1 MPGAVGWL
9 TGVRPGPASVSQ
21 LTALQRAAGNRATV
35 SLVDAH
41 RAPPVAQ
48 RAAAL
53 SVQRAGATPQDLA
66 TALDDLR
73 TSYPLVRSGTHGGVT
88 SGQADEF
95 WQEHLA
101 GKDLAVLVDTLLRNV
116 LSDDERAG
124 REIFVS
130 LLYAAGE
137 LALKVEV
144 AGDTQ
149 EAKRTT
155 VLQVFSVGED
165 GRLQVE
171 IRSVYAPGR
180 GRAVLGK
187 GLLPLFDQVGVTRVW
202 LDASGIGGSTDGVFA
217 WARYGFVP
225 FPRYWEKMRVRGH
238 ELLGEYKRAQWRALA
253 AQACDSADP
262 RALRHLVELSW
273 TAGEQAKE
281 FLNRVLQ
288 ADLTWEGELDLAHPA
303 DRAWI
308 ERYAAGAKAAEF
320 AELLVDL
327 PPAQQRPARR
337 GYCTIL

>member
-1 MPGAVGWL
+1 MAYPMQAGRLLAM
-9 TGVRPGPASVSQ
+9 
-21 LTALQRAAGNRATV
+21 QRAAGNRATTSAV
-35 SLVDAH
+35 HAQWAAPDAS
-41 RAPPVAQ
+41 RAALSVQ
-48 RAAAL
+48 RAAL
-53 SVQRAGATPQDLA
+53 SVQRAGATADDLA
-66 TALDDLR
+66 TAMDDLR
-73 TSYPLVRSGTHGGVT
+73 TTYPRVRQGTHGGVS

-95 WQEHLA
+95 WQKHLA
-101 GKDLAVLVDTLLRNV
+101 GQDLAVLVDTMLRNV
-116 LSDDERAG
+116 LTDDERTG
-124 REIFVS
+124 REVFVS

-144 AGDTQ
+144 EGDTS

-155 VLQVFSVGED
+155 LLQVFSVGED
-165 GRLQVE
+165 GRLQAE

-187 GLLPLFDQVGVTRVW
+187 GLLPLFDQAGVSRIW

-225 FPRYWEKMRVRGH
+225 FPAYWEKMRVRGH
-238 ELLGEYKRAQWRALA
+238 ELLREYKRAQWRDRA

-273 TAGEQAKE
+273 TASDERAKE

-288 ADLTWEGELDLAHPA
+288 ADLTWEGELDLANA
-303 DRAWI
+303 TDRAWI
-308 ERYAAGAKAAEF
+308 ERYAAGAKPPEF

-327 PPAQQRPARR
+327 PPPPQRPARR
-337 GYCTIL
+337 GHCTIL